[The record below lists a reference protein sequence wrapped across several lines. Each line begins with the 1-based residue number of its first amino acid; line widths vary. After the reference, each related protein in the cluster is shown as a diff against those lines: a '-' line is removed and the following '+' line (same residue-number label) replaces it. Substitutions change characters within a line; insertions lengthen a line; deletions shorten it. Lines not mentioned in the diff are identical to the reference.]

1 MLTHPFT
8 LLKRPCLGGLA
19 FGHKRLALPE
29 TATGRSDLAEEKPG
43 LDPLPEDARL
53 NSLDERLRQ
62 AKSDEAIR
70 NGGADKGQD
79 DYNLGN
85 RVLAELIGGMAG
97 GALIGWV
104 LDRFLGTSPWLLLAL
119 LFLGIIAAFRNIIR
133 ISNKR
138 SK

>member
-1 MLTHPFT
+1 M
-8 LLKRPCLGGLA
+8 
-19 FGHKRLALPE
+19 
-29 TATGRSDLAEEKPG
+29 AENEPG
-43 LDPLPEDARL
+43 LEPLQEDARL

-62 AKSDEAIR
+62 AKSDEAVR
-70 NGGADKGQD
+70 NGGGTDKGQA

-133 ISNKR
+133 ISNQR

>member
-1 MLTHPFT
+1 MA
-8 LLKRPCLGGLA
+8 K
-19 FGHKRLALPE
+19 
-29 TATGRSDLAEEKPG
+29 EEPG

-53 NSLDERLRQ
+53 NSLDERLRR
-62 AKSDEAIR
+62 AKSEEATR
-70 NGGADKGQD
+70 NGSGGKGQG

-85 RVLAELIGGMAG
+85 RVLAELVGGMAG

-119 LFLGIIAAFRNIIR
+119 LFLGIVSAFRNIIR